1 MLSHCIRAIRATEQV
16 AIFEAHCIRV
26 NSCNSWAKNREQN
39 NLWLKLFR
47 GFFFCKV
54 ILPRTPFPTE
64 MTKNNSCFFL
74 LKSCSF
80 KQESRFFLLDF
91 HRPAPA
97 VRTPRAQDAVAP
109 RAWRDRPAPTNRW
122 IFFTKLYSRATH
134 YQQKHPKTT
143 AVFSSLKVVL
153 LSKKVVFIPFIV
165 IAPQL
170 WCTFPTTVVKPPHN
184 CGVPSPQLWG
194 SKNDLWKNEI
204 KGQRD
209 E

>member
-1 MLSHCIRAIRATEQV
+1 MATCSVARIFTNANIFNALVTCVKCLEGTTERSDSNRVRSARQGEVRMTCLEGTTPQDMPQLSALIEFVSIRATEQV

-109 RAWRDRPAPTNRW
+109 RA
-122 IFFTKLYSRATH
+122 
-134 YQQKHPKTT
+134 
-143 AVFSSLKVVL
+143 
-153 LSKKVVFIPFIV
+153 
-165 IAPQL
+165 
-170 WCTFPTTVVKPPHN
+170 
-184 CGVPSPQLWG
+184 
-194 SKNDLWKNEI
+194 
-204 KGQRD
+204 
-209 E
+209 